1 MASPGTMEYKAEATV
16 ALAAPYWIGD
26 GLQMAEPRPRAC
38 WGALVGCL
46 AAMMLLAAGVPA
58 AAQED
63 YYEVGGI
70 EVDVSAESANVAR
83 DRAMIEGQRKAYDV
97 LVRRFAQE
105 SEIARLPALT
115 DTEIADMVQ
124 DFTVDSERL
133 SAVRYAGVM
142 TFRFF
147 GQPVRD
153 LLAGGNVQFAAPSAK
168 AVLVLPVLTVGGAPL
183 LWGDNAWHAAWA
195 ARRAGSELVALV
207 VPLGDLDDI
216 AAIDAA
222 AAIAGDGP
230 RLAQLGARYG
240 TAETLV
246 AMAQP
251 GTEGG
256 QPAIVVQVLRYGPS
270 GRGESF
276 EERIVGS
283 GETVDQLYVQA
294 VERVAAS
301 VQEGW
306 KSRNL
311 VAAGPQRSLAVTI
324 PILALN
330 DWVEIRRRLAAITS
344 VRRSEVLYVSRKEAK
359 LNLDYLGDEVQ
370 LQRVLAER
378 DLELAQAPDG
388 GWWLGIAG
396 RLRSVMPAGAA
407 AATITSP

>member
-1 MASPGTMEYKAEATV
+1 
-16 ALAAPYWIGD
+16 
-26 GLQMAEPRPRAC
+26 MAEPRVRWCILLGFCLTLTVSLAVG
-38 WGALVGCL
+38 GAGW
-46 AAMMLLAAGVPA
+46 
-58 AAQED
+58 AQED

-70 EVDVSAESANVAR
+70 EVDVTAESANIAR
-83 DRAMIEGQRKAYDV
+83 DRALLEGQRKAFDV
-97 LVRRFAQE
+97 LLRRFAQG
-105 SEIARLPALT
+105 SEIARLPVLSEN
-115 DTEIADMVQ
+115 EIADMVQ

-168 AVLVLPVLTVGGAPL
+168 SVLVLPVLNIGGAPV

-195 ARRAGSELVALV
+195 GRRAGSELVPLV

-216 AAIDAA
+216 AALDAT
-222 AAIAGDGP
+222 AAIAGESQ
-230 RLAQLGARYG
+230 RLGTLGGRYG

-246 AMAQP
+246 AIAEP

-256 QPAIVVQVLRYGPS
+256 QPAISVRVLRYGPS
-270 GRGESF
+270 GRGASF
-276 EERIVGS
+276 EERIVGD
-283 GETVDQLYVQA
+283 GETIDQLYVRA
-294 VERVAAS
+294 VERVAAT

-311 VAAGPQRSLAVTI
+311 VAAGPQRTLAVTV
-324 PILALN
+324 PIVALN
-330 DWVEIRRRLAAITS
+330 DWVEIRRRLAGITS

-359 LNLDYLGDEVQ
+359 LSIDYLGDEAQ
-370 LQRVLAER
+370 LRRALGER
-378 DLELAQAPDG
+378 DLEMAQAPDG

-396 RLRSVMPAGAA
+396 RLLPALPAGAA
-407 AATITSP
+407 ATTTTAP